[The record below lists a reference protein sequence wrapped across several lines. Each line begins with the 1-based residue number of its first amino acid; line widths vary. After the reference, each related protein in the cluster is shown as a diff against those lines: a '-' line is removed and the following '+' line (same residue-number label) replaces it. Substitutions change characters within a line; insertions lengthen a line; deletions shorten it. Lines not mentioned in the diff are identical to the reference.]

1 MRNTKKQKK
10 FNGAILKLHYAMDIL
25 SDMKGARGT
34 NEDKRLSKYWVAIE
48 KIAYEMFLDDMNSY
62 WRDL

>member
-1 MRNTKKQKK
+1 MRDTKKQKK
-10 FNGAILKLHYAMDIL
+10 FNGAILQLHYAMDIL

-34 NEDKRLSKYWVAIE
+34 NEDKRLSKYWVEIE
-48 KIAYEMFLDDMNSY
+48 KIAYKMFLDDMNSY